1 MTEANPA
8 DAAPVR
14 VFLVEDDPR
23 QLKALH
29 RLIETQAQLSLAGTA
44 TSGENAVALLVGP
57 AGSPPA
63 PVDVVLMDLEL
74 PGYSGIEA
82 TRRLRARGL
91 RPEVLVHTSYE
102 DEDHVF
108 EAMRAGASGY
118 VVKGARAAKL
128 TEAILEVDRGGTVI
142 EPRLAKRFWA
152 FFKGVQEPRRAG
164 PVLSEIEHSVLFAI
178 AKGLSNAEAGRVI
191 GLDRRTVRTHLGHLY
206 EAFGVRSHVELV
218 VAALKFGMVDL

>member
-1 MTEANPA
+1 MAPPAPTPA
-8 DAAPVR
+8 DAPVR

-23 QLKALH
+23 QLKAL
-29 RLIETQAQLSLAGTA
+29 RKLVETQPGVELAGA
-44 TSGENAVALLVGP
+44 APSGEAALEQLADPGL
-57 AGSPPA
+57 A
-63 PVDVVLMDLEL
+63 DVVLMDLEL
-74 PGYSGIEA
+74 PGLSGVEA

-102 DEDHVF
+102 DEEHVF

-128 TEAILEVDRGGTVI
+128 VEAILEVDGGGTVI
-142 EPRLAKRFWA
+142 EPRLARRFWA

-164 PVLSEIEHSVLFAI
+164 PQLSEVEQQVLFAI
-178 AKGLSNAEAGRVI
+178 AKGLSNAEAGRVL

-206 EAFGVRSHVELV
+206 AAFGVRGHVELV
-218 VAALKFGMVDL
+218 VAALKLGMVEL